1 MRMECRWQQPQLC
14 NSLSEVY
21 ASRQRVDS
29 MYLWRRRSESDGQW
43 RHDPSRVLNSVVSW
57 CLNMAASEFDA
68 EDEALHWLLTG
79 FCRSAKQ
86 IPFNWFAS
94 KQINHSKHAEVRGLE
109 PTQEGNSQQM
119 ARALNPSSDPE
130 AASAFSRDP
139 RGSGVLLSFFGAHCT
154 KWFSHASGVLP
165 SNKVNITK
173 GIHTSLVAPAY

>member
-1 MRMECRWQQPQLC
+1 MMRKGEMRMECRWQQPQLC
-14 NSLSEVY
+14 NSLAEDSFKKKNSLAEVY
-21 ASRQRVDS
+21 ESRQRVDS
-29 MYLWRRRSESDGQW
+29 MYLWRRRSKSDGQW

-109 PTQEGNSQQM
+109 PIQEGNSQQM

-139 RGSGVLLSFFGAHCT
+139 TRQWRASFLLRCT
-154 KWFSHASGVLP
+154 LH
-165 SNKVNITK
+165 KVVQSRIRRAA
-173 GIHTSLVAPAY
+173 I